1 MRRILIVLAAL
12 ALVIS
17 VEASASA
24 RTTRQAS
31 ATARAASPAQEE
43 RRFLCNEGDP
53 LCAETA
59 EAIGYEGRYTGHDEP
74 SVLYYSDKPGS
85 GNNNR
90 YRVVVP
96 KDPPTLPTQDGTGG
110 TFNFQN
116 RIAFW
121 FGMDLCDNQSAPE
134 FTHAPCTPNSD
145 TNIFDG
151 SDPSKPDYIGRHP
164 GTAFLELQFYPPGWV
179 PFEDA
184 ISCDATQVVR
194 GHGDLQLQQ
203 RPEHRRRQQRRLP
216 EHGRHR
222 AGQLRLHH
230 QAAAAARARPRPLDL
245 TLGVLHADPGHG
257 PVHECGRPARH
268 LDPRLSQLVW

>member
-1 MRRILIVLAAL
+1 MRRILVILAAL
-12 ALVIS
+12 ALVTS

-24 RTTRQAS
+24 STPSQRTS
-31 ATARAASPAQEE
+31 ATGRAASPASEE
-43 RRFLCNEGDP
+43 RRFLCHEGDP

-59 EAIGYEGRYTGHDEP
+59 DAIGYEGRYTGHDEP

-134 FTHAPCTPNSD
+134 FTHEPCTPNSD
-145 TNIFDG
+145 ANIFDG
-151 SDPSKPDYIGRHP
+151 ADPAKPDYIGRHP

-179 PFEDA
+179 SFENA
-184 ISCDATQVVR
+184 ISCDATR
-194 GHGDLQLQQ
+194 
-203 RPEHRRRQQRRLP
+203 
-216 EHGRHR
+216 
-222 AGQLRLHH
+222 
-230 QAAAAARARPRPLDL
+230 
-245 TLGVLHADPGHG
+245 
-257 PVHECGRPARH
+257 
-268 LDPRLSQLVW
+268 